1 MLIAGRGS
9 GGHCVTKWSC
19 SCAFTH
25 THSHTGRL
33 TLWLGLR
40 CDQCE
45 TRSRRWISFLIFHT
59 FLSLLLALSASL
71 CLSLWLACCP
81 ADQTKPAKL
90 FCCGKHCCCDQ
101 SGLARQT
108 ILEQQQSPSL
118 NMNVSV
124 SVRVSMSCTF
134 WCVFFGQN
142 CCCIKL

>member
-1 MLIAGRGS
+1 MLTAGRGS

-25 THSHTGRL
+25 THHRL
-33 TLWLGLR
+33 THRQTDTVIGLAV
-40 CDQCE
+40 
-45 TRSRRWISFLIFHT
+45 RSVWNVLAKMDFFSYFPHFS
-59 FLSLLLALSASL
+59 LSLSLSR